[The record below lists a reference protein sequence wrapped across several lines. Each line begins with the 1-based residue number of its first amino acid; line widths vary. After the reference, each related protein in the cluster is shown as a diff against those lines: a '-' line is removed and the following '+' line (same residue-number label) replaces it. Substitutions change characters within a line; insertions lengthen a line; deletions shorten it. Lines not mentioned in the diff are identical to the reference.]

1 MISYK
6 GLEAKLNERGITR
19 SDLTKELG
27 ISSRTIAKI
36 GRGEKLSRVVMEKL
50 CGYFS
55 CTAAEL
61 CLEVSDN
68 PILQTLREEKAAK
81 ISGGLYH
88 ELQVRMTYNSNHIEG
103 SRLTEYQTR
112 LIFETNTLDA
122 GDGVPVDDILETV
135 HHFRAIDYVIDC
147 ANDVLTEKIIKELHF
162 ILKRD
167 TKDST
172 LDWFAVGDYKK
183 RPTEVRAVREFHE
196 FACGESR
203 NVVGGRETAKP
214 KDVPARMKALLD
226 SYNAKSEVTI
236 QDIIA
241 FHAAFEKIHPFQD
254 GNGRVGRLI
263 ALKECLRF
271 SIVLFL
277 IEDSKKAFYYRGLSE
292 WDNEKGWLTDTC
304 LDGQDTFKR
313 LLSMFSVED

>member
-6 GLEAKLNERGITR
+6 GLEEKLNERGIKR
-19 SDLTKELG
+19 SDLTKLLG

-36 GRGEKLSRVVMEKL
+36 GRGEEMSRVVMEKL

-61 CLEVSDN
+61 CCEVSDN

-103 SRLTEYQTR
+103 SRLTEDQTR

-147 ANDVLTEKIIKELHF
+147 ADDVLTEEIIKELHF

-183 RPTEVRAVREFHE
+183 RP
-196 FACGESR
+196 
-203 NVVGGRETAKP
+203 NVVGGRETTKP

-226 SYNAKSEVTI
+226 AYNAKSAVTI

-241 FHAAFEKIHPFQD
+241 FHAAFEQIHPFQD

-271 SIVLFL
+271 NIVPFL

-313 LLSMFSVED
+313 LLGMFEL

>member
-6 GLEAKLNERGITR
+6 GLEDQLIDRGIKR
-19 SDLTKELG
+19 SDLTKQLG

-36 GRGEKLSRVVMEKL
+36 RRGEKLSRIVMEKL

-61 CLEVSDN
+61 CREISDN
-68 PILQTLREEKAAK
+68 PILQTLREEKDAK

-103 SRLTEYQTR
+103 SRLTEEQTR
-112 LIFETNTLDA
+112 LIFETNTIDA
-122 GDGVPVDDILETV
+122 GNGVPVDDILETV

-147 ANDVLTEKIIKELHF
+147 ADDVLTEKIIKKLHF
-162 ILKRD
+162 ILKHD

-172 LDWFAVGDYKK
+172 LEWFAVGDYKK
-183 RPTEVRAVREFHE
+183 RP
-196 FACGESR
+196 
-203 NVVGGRETAKP
+203 NVVGGRETTKP
-214 KDVPARMKALLD
+214 KDVPARIKALLD
-226 SYNAKSEVTI
+226 SYNAINEVVVGE
-236 QDIIA
+236 IIA
-241 FHAAFEKIHPFQD
+241 FHAAFEQIHPFQD

-263 ALKECLRF
+263 VLKECLRHN
-271 SIVLFL
+271 IIPFL
-277 IEDSKKAFYYRGLSE
+277 IEDSKKAYYYRGLSE

-304 LDGQDTFKR
+304 LDGQDTFRK
-313 LLSMFSVED
+313 LLAMFESL

>member
-36 GRGEKLSRVVMEKL
+36 GRGEKLSRVVMDKL

-103 SRLTEYQTR
+103 SRLTEDQTR

-135 HHFRAIDYVIDC
+135 HHFRAIDYVIEC
-147 ANDVLTEKIIKELHF
+147 ADDMLTEEIIKELHF

-183 RPTEVRAVREFHE
+183 RP
-196 FACGESR
+196 
-203 NVVGGRETAKP
+203 NVVGGRETTKP
-214 KDVPARMKALLD
+214 KDVPARMKNLLD
-226 SYNAKSEVTI
+226 AYNAKREVTI
-236 QDIIA
+236 HDIIA
-241 FHAAFEKIHPFQD
+241 FHAEFEMIHPFQD

-271 SIVLFL
+271 GIVPFL

-313 LLSMFSVED
+313 LLAMFEL

>member
-6 GLEAKLNERGITR
+6 GLEQKLTERGITR

-36 GRGEKLSRVVMEKL
+36 RRGEKLSRVVMDKL

-55 CTAAEL
+55 CEAGEL
-61 CLEVSDN
+61 CREISDN
-68 PILQTLREEKAAK
+68 PILQALREEKEAK

-103 SRLTEYQTR
+103 SRLTEDQTR
-112 LIFETNTLDA
+112 MIFETNTIDA

-147 ANDVLTEKIIKELHF
+147 ADDVLTEEIIKKLHE
-162 ILKRD
+162 ILKHD
-167 TKDST
+167 TKDAA

-183 RPTEVRAVREFHE
+183 R
-196 FACGESR
+196 S
-203 NVVGGRETAKP
+203 NVVGGRETTKP

-226 SYNAKSEVTI
+226 TYNAKREVTI
-236 QDIIA
+236 HDIIA
-241 FHAAFEKIHPFQD
+241 FHAEFERIHPFQD
-254 GNGRVGRLI
+254 GNGRVGRLV
-263 ALKECLRF
+263 ALKECLKHN
-271 SIVLFL
+271 IVPFL

-292 WDNEKGWLTDTC
+292 WDNERGWLTDTC

-313 LLSMFSVED
+313 LIALFNVDNN

>member
-19 SDLTKELG
+19 SELTKELG

-61 CLEVSDN
+61 CSEVSDN
-68 PILQTLREEKAAK
+68 PILQTLREEKAVK

-103 SRLTEYQTR
+103 SRLTEDQTR

-147 ANDVLTEKIIKELHF
+147 ADDVLTEEIIKELHF

-172 LDWFAVGDYKK
+172 FDWFAVGDYKK
-183 RPTEVRAVREFHE
+183 RP
-196 FACGESR
+196 
-203 NVVGGRETAKP
+203 NVVGGRETTKP
-214 KDVPARMKALLD
+214 KDVPARMKSLLD
-226 SYNAKSEVTI
+226 AYNAKSEVTI

-271 SIVLFL
+271 NIVPFL

-313 LLSMFSVED
+313 LLAMFEL

>member
-19 SDLTKELG
+19 SDLTKEPG

-36 GRGEKLSRVVMEKL
+36 GRGEKLSRIVMEKL
-50 CGYFS
+50 CLYFS
-55 CTAAEL
+55 CEAREL
-61 CLEVSDN
+61 CREISGN
-68 PILQTLREEKAAK
+68 PILQTLRDEKDAK

-103 SRLTEYQTR
+103 SCLTEDQTR
-112 LIFETNTLDA
+112 LIFETNTLNA
-122 GDGVPVDDILETV
+122 WDGVPVDDILETV

-147 ANDVLTEKIIKELHF
+147 ADDMLTEEIIKKLHF
-162 ILKRD
+162 ILKHD

-172 LDWFAVGDYKK
+172 LDWFAVGDYKN
-183 RPTEVRAVREFHE
+183 RP
-196 FACGESR
+196 
-203 NVVGGRETAKP
+203 NVVGGRETARP
-214 KDVPARMKALLD
+214 KDVPTRMKILLD
-226 SYNAKSEVTI
+226 AYNAKREVTI
-236 QDIIA
+236 NDIIA
-241 FHAAFEKIHPFQD
+241 FHAEFERIHPFQD

-271 SIVLFL
+271 GIVPFL

-292 WDNEKGWLTDTC
+292 WENEKDWLTDTC

-313 LLSMFSVED
+313 LLAMFEM